1 MSPDTDG
8 ARGRP
13 VASVAR
19 ALALLDELGAA
30 PDGLGVNELAR
41 RIGVNASTASRLL
54 ATLEAGRMVER
65 APGGGPYRLGLRLVA
80 LADGV
85 LARLD
90 VRELARPRVRA
101 LVDATGE
108 TATLS
113 VPGASEAVTV
123 DFVAAESS
131 VVSVARL
138 GRPSIG
144 HATAAGKIVL
154 AFGAVPAAPP
164 AELTRLTERTIVDP
178 AALAAEVERVR
189 AQGWAEA
196 AGEREPDL
204 NALAAPVFGRTG
216 ELAAVLGL
224 QGPAARLTAERRA
237 EVLPA
242 LLEAAGALQRAL
254 GG

>member
-1 MSPDTDG
+1 MSPRLR
-8 ARGRP
+8 ARARDNVRPMTRP
-13 VASVAR
+13 VASVER
-19 ALALLDELGAA
+19 ALALLDALAA
-30 PDGLGVNELAR
+30 YPEGLGVNELAR

-54 ATLEAGRMVER
+54 ATLEAERFVER
-65 APGGGPYRLGLRLVA
+65 APGGPYRLGLRLVA

-90 VRELARPRVRA
+90 VRDLARPRLRA

-144 HATAAGKIVL
+144 HATAAGEILPAVGPGL
-154 AFGAVPAAPP
+154 PEGQLTAF
-164 AELTRLTERTIVDP
+164 TERTIV
-178 AALAAEVERVR
+178 
-189 AQGWAEA
+189 
-196 AGEREPDL
+196 
-204 NALAAPVFGRTG
+204 
-216 ELAAVLGL
+216 
-224 QGPAARLTAERRA
+224 
-237 EVLPA
+237 
-242 LLEAAGALQRAL
+242 
-254 GG
+254 